1 MQGVQGFQGVTGPG
15 VSGTTNYV
23 SKFTSSTAIGNSQ
36 IFDDGTNVGLGTASP
51 TSKYHIQINNNTFAF
66 GELIENT
73 NTGSNAIAGVAFKT
87 ANQPSNNAI
96 LAQLSSGDM
105 IVYNTATS
113 GKINF
118 FTNSTQKMTINATG
132 DVGIGT
138 SSPAY
143 KLDVQGDIGVLGDIV
158 DSTNNYLK
166 WGQADSYLY
175 AGGDDA
181 ENNIQYRQSQGISSI
196 TNYGDI
202 QSWENKYHGQTL
214 TQVRAGASIAKG
226 QLVFLDNSDGKWYLT
241 SANTPSKSINLLGI
255 ALDDVETDATFAVL
269 LDGMIVTPY
278 HTQDSSASPGSPL
291 YIETTG
297 TGGPGEV
304 TEVAP
309 SASGEVVRLVGH
321 NIVDTGEFGV
331 VIRFQ
336 PDNTW
341 IEL

>member
-1 MQGVQGFQGVTGPG
+1 VQGIQGITGPG

-36 IFDDGTNVGLGTASP
+36 IFDDGTNIGLGTASP

-73 NTGSNAIAGVAFKT
+73 NTGSNAIAGLAFKT
-87 ANQPSNNAI
+87 ANQPSNVA
-96 LAQLSSGDM
+96 LVGQLSSGDM
-105 IVYNTATS
+105 IIYNTATS

-118 FTNSTQKMTINATG
+118 FTNSTQKMTINSTG

-138 SSPAY
+138 NAPGY
-143 KLDVQGDIGVLGDIV
+143 KLDVQGNIGVLGDIV
-158 DSTNNYLK
+158 DSLDNYFK
-166 WGQADSYLY
+166 WDKGNASFY

-181 ENNIQYRQSQGISSI
+181 ENNFIYKPDQGISSI
-196 TNYGDI
+196 SNYDAI
-202 QSWENKYHGQTL
+202 QGWGGATFNGQTL
-214 TQVRAGASIAKG
+214 TRVYAGANITRG
-226 QLVFLDNSDGKWYLT
+226 QLVYLRSSDSKWYL
-241 SANTPSKSINLLGI
+241 ANSVSDATSINLLGI
-255 ALDDVETDATFAVL
+255 SLNDVAIDDTFAVL
-269 LDGMIVTPY
+269 LDGIIITSE
-278 HTQDSSASPGSPL
+278 HTQSGTAASGAPL
-291 YIETTG
+291 YIETSATG
-297 TGGPGEV
+297 SAGSV

-309 SASGEVVRLVGH
+309 SATGEVVRLIGH
-321 NIVDTGEFGV
+321 NIYDTSAGV